1 MPIRVTC
8 PGCHVR
14 FNVSEK
20 FAGREGPCPKCKVV
34 IRIPDKDEEVTIHA
48 PEVGPKDKIGS
59 PTTDLKPIR
68 RRETELSGV
77 QITLIVGIIVLFLI
91 SALAFRFMVPNV
103 KPGQGETFAWI
114 LVALLSVPCAFAGYT
129 FLRDQERGSFLG
141 RELWIRVVISAFVY
155 LLLWGSMW
163 LSYFAFNNSWGSTT
177 WFAAATV
184 MLLAGGG
191 VAMAAFDFEYLT
203 GLLHYG
209 MYFSCCLIAR
219 SAAGVGLFPGSKE
232 VNSMLENAAEKAT
245 VFIQNIGWESWW
257 LG

>member
-34 IRIPDKDEEVTIHA
+34 IRIPDKTEEVTIHA
-48 PEVGPKDKIGS
+48 PEVVSKDKIGT
-59 PTTDLKPIR
+59 PGDLKPIR

-77 QITLIVGIIVLFLI
+77 QITLIVGIIVLFLV
-91 SALAFRFMVPNV
+91 SALAFRFMVPGV
-103 KPGQGETFAWI
+103 KPDQGEIFAW
-114 LVALLSVPCAFAGYT
+114 VMVTLLAVPCAFAGYT

-141 RELWIRVVISAFVY
+141 RELWIRVAIAAAVY
-155 LLLWGSMW
+155 VLLWGSMW
-163 LSYFAFNNSWGSTT
+163 LSYYAFNNEWGSTT
-177 WFAAATV
+177 WFAAATF

-219 SAAGVGLFPGSKE
+219 SAAGIGLFPGSSE
-232 VNSMLENAAEKAT
+232 VNSTQNTVEKTTAFIQQLGLEN
-245 VFIQNIGWESWW
+245 WW